1 MAHRFLLDTNIVSD
15 VARFPQGIVADRIA
29 EVGERHVC
37 TSIVVAAELRY
48 GAARRGSA
56 RLSERIEVVLSAL
69 AILAFDEPAD
79 RYYAELRAHLERRE
93 APIGPN
99 DMLIAAQA
107 LASDLTVVSANVD
120 EFQPGAEPSRRE
132 LAGFDERRRVTLGV
146 KGEDGATTAPAC
158 K

>member
-37 TSIVVAAELRY
+37 TSVVVAAELRY

-56 RLSERIEVVLSAL
+56 RLSERIEAVLSAL

-79 RYYAELRAHLERRE
+79 RYYAELRAHLERCGT
-93 APIGPN
+93 PIGPN

-107 LASDLTVVSANVD
+107 LASDLTVVTANIHKFSRVPD
-120 EFQPGAEPSRRE
+120 LRVENWLDTTTVGA
-132 LAGFDERRRVTLGV
+132 
-146 KGEDGATTAPAC
+146 
-158 K
+158 